1 MDYLFFQI
9 FVALLNRKESF
20 VSNADINIPPST
32 LKERLYL
39 FLQKERLVTEL

>member
-20 VSNADINIPPST
+20 VSNANINIPPST
-32 LKERLYL
+32 LKENLYL
-39 FLQKERLVTEL
+39 FLQKKKLVTEL